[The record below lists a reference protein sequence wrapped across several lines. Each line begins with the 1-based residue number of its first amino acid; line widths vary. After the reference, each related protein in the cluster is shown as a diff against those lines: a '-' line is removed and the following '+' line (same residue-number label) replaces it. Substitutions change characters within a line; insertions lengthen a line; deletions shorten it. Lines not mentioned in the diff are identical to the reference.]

1 MGKPSSAFWPWVI
14 AAGAMLFG
22 LAMLDGSCRA
32 DRKYRDAKA
41 DAAEAAR
48 IDAADD
54 ARRDVLE
61 REKDAIITRQDEII
75 AESVVKSAQYVLEM
89 SAYEAEL
96 SRLREAEPV
105 QPELERE
112 PLVINLRAQIA
123 TLTIAFDL
131 SQKAVAEKDVQLLA
145 WPVKFNALQAIADAR
160 LTTIETKDNRIGDL
174 EKALRVG
181 ERRVGLNKTVAK
193 VALGVGAASL
203 IYGLLK

>member
-1 MGKPSSAFWPWVI
+1 VV
-14 AAGAMLFG
+14 
-22 LAMLDGSCRA
+22 LDGFG
-32 DRKYRDAKA
+32 
-41 DAAEAAR
+41 
-48 IDAADD
+48 IGP
-54 ARRDVLE
+54 E

-96 SRLREAEPV
+96 SRLREAEPA

-123 TLTIAFDL
+123 TLTRAFSL
-131 SQKAVAEKDVQLLA
+131 SQAVVAEREGQIVA
-145 WPVKFNALQAIADAR
+145 WSAKYSAQAQISAEWRGAYER
-160 LTTIETKDNRIGDL
+160 EHT
-174 EKALRVG
+174 LRVQAEDLFKLG
-181 ERRVGLNKTVAK
+181 ERRVGLNKTIAK